1 MIDFVCYEKTMS
13 FDLTQT
19 WKWPLVLCANV
30 MAVICIV
37 SLAPV
42 SFAAEVPAQGGSP
55 RVAQLL
61 AGETS
66 IALVETTSKA
76 LLQTGQIDFPLSV
89 EVDLGIEAERMS
101 LDDALAP
108 YGGPGTGPRYA
119 IFLDVTRAKSRRRVL
134 SLKSIPSTVFLG
146 FVGRPASVDPDDPI
160 ARESFASSLALNGM
174 QPQSYASQSQAIGSP
189 LMYAYEF
196 DAADI
201 QAMRFLSVNTFVLDR
216 KTRTYVVSNF
226 DASEEHRFK
235 VAYRMSHY
243 DPKFNKRSK
252 EYQREIDVDDM
263 EKATFDIKLSS
274 LIKDYLDKRRQAK
287 NVKKNVDKL
296 RLTLL
301 KDHNANLK
309 SVRANT
315 FDARPLNDPRFN
327 SVVAIYTG
335 KYSMGSGFF
344 ITPDVVMTNWHVAD
358 EHRFVEMKM
367 YDGRETYGTVLGK
380 DALLDVALIRVQ
392 DRGNPV
398 AFYTGRTID
407 VGQTVEAIGHP
418 NRLEFSIT
426 RGVISAV
433 RKHYSINLPA
443 KSGDKVLYIQTDAP
457 INHGNSGGPLFLGDR
472 VIGMNTW
479 GYDKS
484 IAEGLNFSVH
494 YSELLNFINEHLPG
508 FYVSPA
514 GDN

>member
-1 MIDFVCYEKTMS
+1 MRVKQN
-13 FDLTQT
+13 QT
-19 WKWPLVLCANV
+19 RPLPRALPSLLGAGLLVAVL
-30 MAVICIV
+30 IIGQT
-37 SLAPV
+37 SV
-42 SFAAEVPAQGGSP
+42 SFAEEPSTPAASSKA
-55 RVAQLL
+55 AQWL

-66 IALVETTSKA
+66 IALVETTSRA
-76 LLQTGQIDFPLSV
+76 LLDTGQIDFPLSV
-89 EVDLGIEAERMS
+89 EVDLDIDAERMS

-119 IFLDVTRAKSRRRVL
+119 IFLDVTRAKARRRVL
-134 SLKSIPSTVFLG
+134 SLKSTPSTVFLG
-146 FVGRPASVDPDDPI
+146 FSGRTVSIDPEDPI
-160 ARESFASSLALNGM
+160 AQYNFASNLALNSL
-174 QPQSYASQSQAIGSP
+174 QPQSYTSQSQAVGAP
-189 LMYAYEF
+189 LMYPYEF

-201 QAMRFLSVNTFVLDR
+201 QASRFLSVNTFVLDR
-216 KTRTYVVSNF
+216 KTNTYVASNF
-226 DASEEHRFK
+226 DASDEQRFN
-235 VAYRMSHY
+235 VAYRMSRY
-243 DPKFNKRSK
+243 DPKYKKRST
-252 EYQREIDVDDM
+252 EFQRESDVDDM

-274 LIKDYLDKRRQAK
+274 LIKDYLDKRRQTQ
-287 NVKKNVDKL
+287 NVKKDVDKL

-301 KDHNANLK
+301 KNHNTNLK
-309 SVRANT
+309 TVRANT

-327 SVVAIYTG
+327 SVVVIYTG
-335 KYSMGSGFF
+335 EGSVGSGFF
-344 ITPDVVMTNWHVAD
+344 ITPDVVMTNWHVAE
-358 EHRFVEMKM
+358 EHRLLEMKM
-367 YDGRETYGTVLGK
+367 YDGRETFGTVLGK

-418 NRLEFSIT
+418 ERFEFSIS
-426 RGVISAV
+426 RGIISAV
-433 RKHYSINLPA
+433 RKEYSINLPA
-443 KSGDKVLYIQTDAP
+443 RSGDKVLYIQTDAP
-457 INHGNSGGPLFLGDR
+457 INHGNSGGPLFLGNR

-479 GYDKS
+479 GYNKS